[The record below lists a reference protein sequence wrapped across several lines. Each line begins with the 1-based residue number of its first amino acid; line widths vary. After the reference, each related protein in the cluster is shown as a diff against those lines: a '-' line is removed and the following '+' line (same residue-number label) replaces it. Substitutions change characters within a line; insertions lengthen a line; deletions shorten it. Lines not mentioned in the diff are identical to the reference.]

1 MGHQRLICEVRA
13 RSALLPKA
21 TKPLRRAGDA
31 LGHLRHVAVQK
42 KQRAFSPSRCTTDRD
57 FLPWRFSD
65 AGRQSAWMVS
75 ACRRPKT
82 WT

>member
-1 MGHQRLICEVRA
+1 MFIL
-13 RSALLPKA
+13 S
-21 TKPLRRAGDA
+21 PLRDCTFSHS

-42 KQRAFSPSRCTTDRD
+42 KQRVFSPSRCTTDRD